1 MRRSSSCSPR
11 TLQRRLAEHGISF
24 AALLNE
30 VRRAQAERLL
40 LRSDAPLADVAE
52 QVGYRDAA
60 TFVRAFRGWT
70 GTTPGKFRDAGTPA

>member
-1 MRRSSSCSPR
+1 
-11 TLQRRLAEHGISF
+11 
-24 AALLNE
+24 

-40 LRSDAPLADVAE
+40 LRSDAPLAEVAE

-70 GTTPGKFRDAGTPA
+70 GTTPGRFRDASAGS